1 MTMLTPQEVA
11 DILKIS
17 YHGALDFI
25 KYSGIDYV
33 KVVKQYRVSKDKLDT
48 FLNSKG
54 KKFV

>member
-25 KYSGIDYV
+25 KHSNIDYV
-33 KVVKQYRVSKDKLDT
+33 KVGKQYRVSEDKLYA

-54 KKFV
+54 KRIV